1 MKKIF
6 ATIAAI
12 VLAAG
17 LSFAQ
22 DLASA
27 TELYNNGAAAL
38 ANGDKA
44 GALESFNQALTAATA
59 LGDEGKEVADNC
71 KNAIPKVTL
80 SLATD
85 AFKAADY
92 DGAIAKVKEAAEL
105 AEKYGV
111 DEVAEEAGK
120 RLPQFII
127 QKGNVLIKENP
138 AAAAAAYKEALEL
151 EPENGSTALR
161 LGQAL
166 NASGDFE
173 GAVAALEQA
182 TANGQEANAKKQLS
196 TIHLK
201 KASAALKEKKLTDA
215 VNLALKA
222 NEYSPNPQALQVA
235 GTASQLA
242 GKNNDAIKYFTQY
255 LDAAPTAKNAGQIA
269 YTVGA
274 LYQGAK
280 NIEKAKEYYQKA
292 STDPKY
298 GAEAKKLLD
307 TLK

>member
-44 GALESFNQALTAATA
+44 GALDAFNQALTMAEA
-59 LGDEGKEVADNC
+59 LGEEGKEVADNC

-80 SLATD
+80 SLAKD

-92 DGAIAKVKEAAEL
+92 DAAISKVKEAAAL
-105 AEKYGV
+105 AEKYA
-111 DEVAEEAGK
+111 EAETAEEAATL
-120 RLPQFII
+120 LPQFMT
-127 QKGNVLIKENP
+127 QKGNSLIKENP
-138 AAAAAAYKEALEL
+138 AAAAAAYKEALAL
-151 EPENGSTALR
+151 DPDNGSTALR

-182 TANGQEANAKKQLS
+182 AANGQEANAKKQLS

-201 KASAALKEKKLTDA
+201 KASVALKEKKFA
-215 VNLALKA
+215 NAIELALKA
-222 NEYSPNPQALQVA
+222 NEYSANPQALQVA
-235 GTASQLA
+235 GTAAQFA
-242 GKNNDAIKYFTQY
+242 GKNNDAIKYFTEY
-255 LDAAPTAKNAGQIA
+255 LEMAPTAKNAGQIA

>member
-44 GALESFNQALTAATA
+44 GALEAFNQALTAATA

-80 SLATD
+80 SLAKD

-92 DGAIAKVKEAAEL
+92 DGAIAKVKEAAEV
-105 AEKYGV
+105 AGKYGEE
-111 DEVAEEAGK
+111 EVSEEAAK
-120 RLPQFII
+120 LLPQFIT
-127 QKGNVLIKENP
+127 QKGNGLIKENP

-151 EPENGSTALR
+151 DPENGSTALR

-182 TANGQEANAKKQLS
+182 AANGQEANAKKQLS
-196 TIHLK
+196 TMHLK
-201 KASAALKEKKLTDA
+201 KASAALKEKKFTDA

-222 NEYSPNPQALQVA
+222 NEYSANPQALQVA

-292 STDPKY
+292 STDPKF

>member
-38 ANGDKA
+38 ANGDKT
-44 GALESFNQALTAATA
+44 GALEAFNQALIMATA
-59 LGDEGKEVADNC
+59 IGEEGNDVAVNC
-71 KNAIPKVTL
+71 RSAITKVTL
-80 SLATD
+80 SLAKD
-85 AFKAADY
+85 AYKASDF
-92 DGAIAKVKEAAEL
+92 DGAIAKLKEAAEL
-105 AEKYGV
+105 AEKYGEE
-111 DEVAEEAGK
+111 EVGEEAAK
-120 RLPQFII
+120 LLPQFLTL
-127 QKGNVLIKENP
+127 KGNSLLKENP
-138 AAAAAAYKEALEL
+138 AAAAAVYKEALAL
-151 EPENGSTALR
+151 NPENGSTALR

-182 TANGQEANAKKQLS
+182 EANGQEANARKQLS

-201 KASAALKEKKLTDA
+201 KASTALKEKKLADA
-215 VNLALKA
+215 VSLALKA
-222 NEYSPNPQALQVA
+222 NEYSPNPQALQIA

-242 GKNNDAIKYFTQY
+242 GKNNDAIMYFTQY
-255 LDAAPTAKNAGQIA
+255 LEAAPAAKNAGQIA

-274 LYQGAK
+274 LYQGTK

-298 GAEAKKLLD
+298 GPEAKKLLD